1 MTGFLKI
8 RYTRDDDGI
17 IRGAV
22 ATDPVTGWD
31 IELDAP
37 AYGGLWVDGR
47 QSFGHCD
54 FYLTGQNANRRRRL
68 RRIATCAYE
77 CYMEMMGWNYHD

>member
-1 MTGFLKI
+1 MMGFLKI
-8 RYTRDDDGI
+8 RYSRDDGI

-31 IELDAP
+31 MKLDAP

-47 QSFGHCD
+47 QRIGHCE
-54 FYLTGQNANRRRRL
+54 FYLTGQNANRRRVL
-68 RRIATCAYE
+68 RNIVTDAHTE
-77 CYMEMMGWNYHD
+77 YMETRCF

>member
-8 RYTRDDDGI
+8 RYTKDADGI

-22 ATDPVTGWD
+22 ATDPVSGWEM
-31 IELDAP
+31 ELYAP

-47 QSFGHCD
+47 QRIGHCD
-54 FYLTGQNANRRRRL
+54 FYLSGQNANRRRKL
-68 RRIATCAYE
+68 RQIATDAYE
-77 CYMEMMGWNYHD
+77 DHMETRCF